1 MHFRVSGAKLDAW
14 ETTGKNKDTG
24 TDLIK
29 FPNAS
34 VLILLSSSRKGLD
47 ITGIEGVSK
56 KEAEAAM
63 GELGETSPRMR
74 IQEGFPGDAVR
85 SREESLSRCNSSAV
99 RAQGTAGGA
108 GEVPG
113 RARK

>member
-1 MHFRVSGAKLDAW
+1 ML
-14 ETTGKNKDTG
+14 GKQQERTK
-24 TDLIK
+24 IQ
-29 FPNAS
+29 
-34 VLILLSSSRKGLD
+34 VLTSSNSQMPLSSSFCLQAEKGLD

-85 SREESLSRCNSSAV
+85 SREESLSRC
-99 RAQGTAGGA
+99 TM
-108 GEVPG
+108 
-113 RARK
+113 RKNRG

>member
-1 MHFRVSGAKLDAW
+1 ML
-14 ETTGKNKDTG
+14 GKQQERTKTQ
-24 TDLIK
+24 
-29 FPNAS
+29 
-34 VLILLSSSRKGLD
+34 VLTSSNSQMPLSSSFCLQAEKGLD

-63 GELGETSPRMR
+63 GELRETSPRIR

-85 SREESLSRCNSSAV
+85 SREESLSRRNSSTV

-113 RARK
+113 GVRK